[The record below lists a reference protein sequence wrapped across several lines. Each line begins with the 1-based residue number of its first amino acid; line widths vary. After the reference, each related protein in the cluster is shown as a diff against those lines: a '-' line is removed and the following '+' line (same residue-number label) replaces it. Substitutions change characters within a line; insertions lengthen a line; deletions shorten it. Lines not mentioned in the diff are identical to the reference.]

1 MATVVVMSGVRLFR
15 DGIADLLA
23 HQASVRAIDTA
34 ATPEEAVATL
44 RHSAPDVLLLDMPVA
59 EGRAVIPMVTSTA
72 MSVKVVALGVADSED
87 EVIAWAEAGAAG
99 YVSREA
105 SSEELT
111 ATIEAVA
118 RGETLFSPRMAA
130 ALLRRLATRSA
141 TLALDNSR
149 AIGNLTARERHI
161 LELIDQGFSNKEI
174 ATQLCIEVSTV
185 KNHVHN
191 ILEKLHVN
199 RRSQAA
205 ALMRASQG

>member
-23 HQASVRAIDTA
+23 HQADVRAIDTA
-34 ATPEEAVATL
+34 ATPEEAVEAL
-44 RHSAPDVLLLDMPVA
+44 RRSPPDVLLLDMPIA
-59 EGRAVIPMVTSTA
+59 EGRAVIPMVTKTDV
-72 MSVKVVALGVADSED
+72 SVKVVALGVVDSEE

-141 TLALDNSR
+141 TLAIDNSG
-149 AIGNLTARERHI
+149 AIGSLTARERHI

-174 ATQLCIEVSTV
+174 ATKLCIEISTV

-191 ILEKLHVN
+191 ILEKLHVH

-205 ALMRASQG
+205 ALMRASQS